1 MKNTSVLYG
10 IAILTVVCIVACFV
24 GYATDNTSPDMFKQ
38 PASQMTKRTQAVKKK
53 SCACCDEKQK
63 RVNEMVREWIN
74 EKPQENP

>member
-10 IAILTVVCIVACFV
+10 IAILAVVCILACFV

-38 PASQMTKRTQAVKKK
+38 PASQMANRAQAVKRK
-53 SCACCDEKQK
+53 SCACCDEKQE
-63 RVNEMVREWIN
+63 RMNEMLREWIN